1 MNAFIESS
9 RAQDI
14 RSYHLPRYHE
24 LPQIDIYLDQLLTI
38 LQKTL
43 EPLFTQ
49 EEQKFIT
56 ASMIN
61 NYTKH
66 GVISRPTKKKYCR
79 EQIAHLIFI
88 VINKQVASLNAI
100 QGLLQIQARSYPS
113 DVAYDYFCTEFE
125 NALHALFSDQERF
138 PDSATTQTEETVLM
152 RACVSAAVHKIYLN
166 LYLEYAMNAA
176 NTASE

>member
-1 MNAFIESS
+1 MNAFIDSS
-9 RAQDI
+9 RAQGI
-14 RSYHLPRYHE
+14 CCYRLPRYHE

-49 EEQKFIT
+49 EDQKFIT

-66 GVISRPTKKKYCR
+66 GVISRPTKKKYGR
-79 EQIAHLIFI
+79 EQIVHLIFL
-88 VINKQVASLNAI
+88 VINKQVASLDAI
-100 QGLLQIQARSYPS
+100 QGLLQIQVRSYPL

-125 NALHALFSDQERF
+125 NALHALFSGQERL
-138 PDSATTQTEETVLM
+138 PDSATAQTEETVLM
-152 RACVSAAVHKIYLN
+152 RACIAAAVHKIYLN
-166 LYLEYAMNAA
+166 LYLEYEMNS
-176 NTASE
+176 TAE